1 LPGVFDASL
10 DDRLA
15 PVTDHDGRLS
25 RRALLG
31 AAVIVVA
38 GCTTTR
44 HPAAPDPDAA
54 TVAAARDSELQLL
67 ASYVTG
73 TPEHTAHLAHL
84 RALGGDLPSS
94 PATPGTA
101 TQATADEAASV
112 PVLQAAARGAH
123 NGTTAAVLASIAA
136 SHAVLGRQKR

>member
-1 LPGVFDASL
+1 MFDVSL

-15 PVTDHDGRLS
+15 SVTDHDGRLS

-31 AAVIVVA
+31 AAVVVVA

-44 HPAAPDPDAA
+44 HPAARDPDTA
-54 TVAAARDSELQLL
+54 TVAATRDGELQLL
-67 ASYVTG
+67 ASYAAG

-84 RALGGDLPSS
+84 RALGGDLPSA
-94 PATPGTA
+94 PATPGTG
-101 TQATADEAASV
+101 TQRSANEAASV
-112 PVLQAAARGAH
+112 PVLQAAARSVR

-136 SHAVLGRQKR
+136 SHAMLGGQTR